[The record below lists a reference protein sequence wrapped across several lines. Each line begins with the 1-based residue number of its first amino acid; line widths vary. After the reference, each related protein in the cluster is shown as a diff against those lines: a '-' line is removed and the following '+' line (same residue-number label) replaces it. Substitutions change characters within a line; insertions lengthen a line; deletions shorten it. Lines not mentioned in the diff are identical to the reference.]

1 MAQQIRVN
9 NKLFQSI
16 TAVANFLHIKPD
28 TLRKRMT
35 GKKATIHNDLLI
47 EKVDEPV
54 KLITD
59 KPRSKR
65 APIPVIVDG
74 IAYNS
79 CAEAEKALG
88 IVPCSLAL
96 RLRRGGR
103 TFKGHTIE
111 PVMPSQIKLLPR
123 KKREPIN
130 RIKVYSPT
138 LNKTFPSIEGAA
150 KVAQVDSWTMS
161 KKMEASG
168 GFIDKNGNE
177 YIRLKPMKTKNTY
190 SDTGKTL
197 AKTHSFA
204 HRTVVKPVDNKPVN
218 TGTPVR
224 VVKEEIPQIVKDAI
238 NDKIVQILKDN
249 NIYQQI
255 VDLLNYGGFSTIKI
269 KND

>member
-16 TAVANFLHIKPD
+16 TAVAKFLHIKPD
-28 TLRKRMT
+28 TLRKRMS

-47 EKVDEPV
+47 EKVEQPLDV
-54 KLITD
+54 IKD
-59 KPRSKR
+59 KPKSKK

-74 IAYNS
+74 VAYNS
-79 CAEAEKALG
+79 CAEAEKVLG
-88 IVPCSLAL
+88 FVPCSLAL

-111 PVMPSQIKLLPR
+111 PVFPSQITITTR
-123 KKREPIN
+123 KKRGTTH
-130 RIKVYSPT
+130 RIKVYCPN
-138 LNKTFPSIEGAA
+138 LDKTFDSITDAA
-150 KVAQVDSWTMS
+150 KYAQADTWTMS
-161 KKMEASG
+161 KKMETSG
-168 GFIDKNGNE
+168 GFVDKNGNE
-177 YIRLKPMKTKNTY
+177 YKRLKPMNTKNNY
-190 SDTGKTL
+190 PDTGKTL

-204 HRTVVKPVDNKPVN
+204 HRIVVKPVDNKPIN
-218 TGTPVR
+218 IGTPVR

-238 NDKIVQILKDN
+238 NDKIIQILKDN
-249 NIYQQI
+249 NIYNQI